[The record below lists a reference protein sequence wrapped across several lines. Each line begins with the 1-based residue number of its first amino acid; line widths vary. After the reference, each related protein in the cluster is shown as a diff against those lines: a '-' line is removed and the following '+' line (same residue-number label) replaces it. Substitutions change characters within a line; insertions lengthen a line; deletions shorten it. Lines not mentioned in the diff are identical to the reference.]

1 VEPQESL
8 LAKRDLLAMGRVQE
22 APERTWL
29 SADQLPSKRHP
40 QPKNA
45 ARKLQRQTVV
55 LPPKTP
61 PIPDSTEAVKP
72 EGTQGN
78 PRRLNVRRG
87 GCLVAGPRHRDPD
100 VLGQIWRGVWTAA
113 LSLVSFW
120 MTSIMLSACAV
131 IRACRY
137 FLAMPGIVTSPSERR
152 RLMPK

>member
-1 VEPQESL
+1 
-8 LAKRDLLAMGRVQE
+8 MGRVQE

-29 SADQLPSKRHP
+29 SADQLPEATPVVPPEKTLKEPSKRHP

-87 GCLVAGPRHRDPD
+87 GCLVAGPRHRHPD
-100 VLGQIWRGVWTAA
+100 VLGQIRLGVWTAA

-120 MTSIMLSACAV
+120 ISIMLSA
-131 IRACRY
+131 
-137 FLAMPGIVTSPSERR
+137 S
-152 RLMPK
+152 